1 MVPTLPF
8 FFAKHSIRVIFSTGS
23 YVFFYVP
30 NMYSHNP
37 QHNPLS
43 VLATLIPHRLPI
55 TSSAPMKMVYNPGG
69 FYSARRTEKYASGRF
84 TGGRTR
90 YTNAERVNIIS
101 VVQRNPFNPH
111 IVGIVFSRGKRLWYL
126 NNMHTQDLIRKEKYG
141 VRSDTFFSRLT

>member
-8 FFAKHSIRVIFSTGS
+8 FFVKHSIRVIFSTGS

-55 TSSAPMKMVYNPGG
+55 PSSAPMTTQEDFTPRVTLRSTRQGGSQEVGLVTRTPREWISFRLFKGTHSTHISLESCFFERKTTMV
-69 FYSARRTEKYASGRF
+69 SKY
-84 TGGRTR
+84 
-90 YTNAERVNIIS
+90 
-101 VVQRNPFNPH
+101 
-111 IVGIVFSRGKRLWYL
+111 
-126 NNMHTQDLIRKEKYG
+126 NMHTQDLMRKEKYG